1 MSAGLS
7 IPVRMTDVRV
17 LEHLADG
24 VPITEALSR
33 VCDYIDGE
41 SPGAVSAVLML
52 DESEMQFRLV
62 AGPRVPAP
70 LGKAIDG
77 LRVPPCHGSCR
88 TAPRQGRP
96 VTVWDIRKDPLF
108 ADRRDAALSSGFAA
122 AWSLPIWST
131 KRTTLGTVVIFHPT
145 SRSPIA
151 QIPKP
156 METAVHL
163 AAIAI
168 KHHQDELQLREL
180 TRRLLQSHDDERRH
194 IARDLHDSTGQDLA
208 SLLMTLGR
216 AEHQSAQLP
225 PEVTQMLSES
235 FLLAKKISGEI
246 RTLSCLLHPPLL
258 DVCGLGVAIETYANE
273 LNRRHELEVELEI
286 SPQLP
291 RLTEDAEVALFRIVQ
306 TSLTNIHLHSGAH
319 RAQIKVD
326 FNPKGLTLTVSDHGR
341 GMPAGT
347 LDRFLRGDATG
358 VGIAGMRERAA
369 ALGGHM
375 EIETSE
381 TALGHG
387 TTVVVTIPSRN
398 FRPRA
403 DTANRGAVRL
413 K

>member
-7 IPVRMTDVRV
+7 FPVRTTEFRV
-17 LEHLADG
+17 LENLADG
-24 VPITEALSR
+24 VPLREALSR

-62 AGPRVPAP
+62 AGPRVPGP
-70 LGKAIDG
+70 LSKAIDG
-77 LRVPPCHGSCR
+77 LKIPPCDGTYG

-96 VTVWDIRKDPLF
+96 VTVWDIKTAPFF
-108 ADRRDAALSSGFAA
+108 ASRREAAVSAGFAA

-131 KRTTLGTVVIFHPT
+131 KRTTLGTVVIFHPD
-145 SRSPIA
+145 SRLA
-151 QIPKP
+151 VAEIPKP

-168 KHHQDELQLREL
+168 KHHQNEVEMREL

-208 SLLMTLGR
+208 SLLITLGR
-216 AEHQSAQLP
+216 AERRGSQLP
-225 PEVTQMLSES
+225 PELVEMLSES
-235 FLLAKKISGEI
+235 LLLAEKISGEI

-258 DVCGLGVAIETYANE
+258 DVCGLGVAIEAYANE

-286 SPQLP
+286 SPELP

-306 TSLTNIHLHSGAH
+306 TSLTNVHLHSGTKGAK
-319 RAQIKVD
+319 IKMD
-326 FNPKGLTLTVSDHGR
+326 YNAEALTLTVSDHGR
-341 GMPAGT
+341 GIPADV
-347 LDRFLRGDATG
+347 LDQFRRGEATG

-369 ALGGHM
+369 ALGGRL
-375 EIETSE
+375 EFETFE
-381 TALGHG
+381 TEARHG
-387 TTVVVTIPSRN
+387 TAVIVTIPSRN
-398 FRPRA
+398 FR
-403 DTANRGAVRL
+403 
-413 K
+413 

>member
-7 IPVRMTDVRV
+7 FPARMTEVRI
-17 LEHLADG
+17 LENLADG
-24 VPITEALSR
+24 VPVTEALSR
-33 VCDYIDGE
+33 VCDYIDAE

-70 LGKAIDG
+70 LSKAIDG
-77 LRVPPCHGSCR
+77 LRAPPRDSSYGTCG

-96 VTVWDIRKDPLF
+96 VTVWDIRRDSLF
-108 ADRRDAALSSGFAA
+108 ADRRDTALSSGFEA

-131 KRTTLGTVVIFHPT
+131 KRTTLGTVVIFHPN

-151 QIPKP
+151 EVPKP

-168 KHHQDELQLREL
+168 KHHQDELQMREL
-180 TRRLLQSHDDERRH
+180 TRRLLQSHDDERRR

-208 SLLMTLGR
+208 SLLITLGR
-216 AEHQSAQLP
+216 AEHRRAQLP
-225 PEVTQMLSES
+225 PELIEMLSES
-235 FLLAKKISGEI
+235 LLLAKKISGEI

-286 SPQLP
+286 STELP
-291 RLTEDAEVALFRIVQ
+291 RLTDDAEVALFRIVQ
-306 TSLTNIHLHSGAH
+306 TSLTNVHLHSGTK

-326 FNPKGLTLTVSDHGR
+326 HNAESLTLTVSDHGR
-341 GMPAGT
+341 GMPAGV
-347 LDRFLRGDATG
+347 LDQFLRGEATG
-358 VGIAGMRERAA
+358 VGMAGMRERAA
-369 ALGGHM
+369 ALGGRL
-375 EIETSE
+375 EIETLE
-381 TALGHG
+381 AGPGHG
-387 TTVVVTIPSRN
+387 TALKVTIPSRN
-398 FRPRA
+398 FR
-403 DTANRGAVRL
+403 
-413 K
+413 

>member
-7 IPVRMTDVRV
+7 LPVRMTEVRI
-17 LEHLADG
+17 LENLADG
-24 VPITEALSR
+24 VPIREALSR

-70 LGKAIDG
+70 LSKAIDG
-77 LRVPPCHGSCR
+77 LRAPPSDGICG

-96 VTVWDIRKDPLF
+96 VTVWDLRSDSLF
-108 ADRRDAALSSGFAA
+108 SDRRDMALSSGFTA

-131 KRTTLGTVVIFHPT
+131 KRTTLGTVVVFHPN
-145 SRSPIA
+145 SRLAVADVPTL
-151 QIPKP
+151 

-168 KHHQDELQLREL
+168 KHHQDELQMREL
-180 TRRLLQSHDDERRH
+180 TRRLLQSHDDERRR

-208 SLLMTLGR
+208 SLLITLGR
-216 AEHQSAQLP
+216 AEHRGAQLP
-225 PEVTQMLSES
+225 LELVKMLSES

-286 SPQLP
+286 SPELP
-291 RLTEDAEVALFRIVQ
+291 RLTDDAEVALFRIVQ
-306 TSLTNIHLHSGAH
+306 TSLTNVHLHSGTK
-319 RAQIKVD
+319 RAKIKMD
-326 FNPKGLTLTVSDHGR
+326 HDAEGLTLTVSDHGR
-341 GMPAGT
+341 GMPAGV
-347 LDRFLRGDATG
+347 LDEYLRGEATG
-358 VGIAGMRERAA
+358 VGMAGMRERAA
-369 ALGGHM
+369 ALGGRL
-375 EIETSE
+375 EIETLE
-381 TALGHG
+381 TGPGHG
-387 TTVVVTIPSRN
+387 TALKVTIPSRN
-398 FRPRA
+398 FR
-403 DTANRGAVRL
+403 
-413 K
+413 

>member
-1 MSAGLS
+1 MSGGFA
-7 IPVRMTDVRV
+7 IPARMTDVRV
-17 LEHLADG
+17 LENLAKG

-70 LGKAIDG
+70 LSKAIDG
-77 LRVPPCHGSCR
+77 LRAPPCDGTCG

-96 VTVWDIRKDPLF
+96 VTVWDIRTAPFF
-108 ADRRDAALSSGFAA
+108 ANRRDAAVSSGFTA

-131 KRTTLGTVVIFHPT
+131 KRTTLGTVVVFHPN
-145 SRSPIA
+145 SRLA
-151 QIPKP
+151 GAEIPKP

-168 KHHQDELQLREL
+168 KHHQDELQMREL

-208 SLLMTLGR
+208 SLIITLGR
-216 AEHQSAQLP
+216 AERRGAQLP
-225 PEVTQMLSES
+225 PELVEMLSES
-235 FLLAKKISGEI
+235 LLLAQKISGEI

-258 DVCGLGVAIETYANE
+258 DACGLGVAIEAYANE

-291 RLTEDAEVALFRIVQ
+291 R
-306 TSLTNIHLHSGAH
+306 S
-319 RAQIKVD
+319 
-326 FNPKGLTLTVSDHGR
+326 
-341 GMPAGT
+341 
-347 LDRFLRGDATG
+347 
-358 VGIAGMRERAA
+358 
-369 ALGGHM
+369 
-375 EIETSE
+375 
-381 TALGHG
+381 
-387 TTVVVTIPSRN
+387 
-398 FRPRA
+398 
-403 DTANRGAVRL
+403 
-413 K
+413 